1 MCAYLNKSMCLH
13 CMHIFMHITK
23 GDTKEDFSLV
33 FIIKA
38 FKKALESQTDW
49 IGDSKVIRH

>member
-38 FKKALESQTDW
+38 FKKALESQTD
-49 IGDSKVIRH
+49 